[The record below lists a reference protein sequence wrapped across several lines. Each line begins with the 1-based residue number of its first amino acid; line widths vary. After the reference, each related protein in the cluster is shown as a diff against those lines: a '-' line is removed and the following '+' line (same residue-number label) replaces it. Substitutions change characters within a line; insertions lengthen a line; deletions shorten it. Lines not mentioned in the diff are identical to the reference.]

1 MREKMQKGSVI
12 GLIALPVI
20 GLALG
25 AGIWWNSAYN
35 TPFQNVTVEL
45 GDPMPQVAA
54 FIKDGQA
61 PKDPRFLTD
70 VQSLDLT
77 KPGQHFVTLGSNLA
91 QQTVKLEVVDTTA
104 PSVVFQDILADR
116 ETPLTPEMFIAE
128 ASDNGRYTAAFA
140 QEPTV
145 SQEDEQTQVT
155 LIVTD
160 DAGNRTEGQC
170 TVTYMWMRPQLTLEL
185 GKALT
190 KDMILLNPQ
199 RDGDLLAQ
207 EALNKIAN
215 GKVGTYTVTAEKG
228 ESVSQCVITLEDTTA
243 PTLELKAV
251 KMDSDQKL
259 KIDQFIKKVSDASND
274 VTLTYQEK
282 PDHTKEGDYTVVI
295 IATDPNGNT
304 TQAET
309 TLKVSYDT
317 TAPSFS
323 GVSAMTVKRG
333 ATPNYTKGVKA
344 KDSRDGEVK
353 FTVDTSRVNTD
364 KTGTYY
370 AIYTATDSSGNTATY
385 RRKITV
391 GHGPEDT
398 KELVRSVAA
407 KLSNDPVA
415 ICKWVANNI
424 SYGNSKTSDWG
435 GDDPVW
441 QGLKNK
447 RGNCY
452 VHAMVLDALLKEKGF
467 DTQLIHV
474 NEIKYFSN
482 AKANKPSH
490 YWNLVKVDG
499 VWRHIDSTPGT
510 KHPKYLMTD
519 EQRYKNLQGR
529 DWDRDKYPK
538 CE

>member
-12 GLIALPVI
+12 GLILMAMFGIL
-20 GLALG
+20 LG
-25 AGIWWNSAYN
+25 GAVLWNCYFN
-35 TPFQNVTVEL
+35 TPFQNITMEL
-45 GDPMPQVAA
+45 GSAAPQLSA
-54 FIKDGQA
+54 FIKDGQT
-61 PKDPRFLTD
+61 PKNPRFETD
-70 VQSLDLT
+70 LDALDLT
-77 KPGQHFVTLGSNLA
+77 KTGEYAVSLRSATASQTVTL
-91 QQTVKLEVVDTTA
+91 TVVDTTA

-116 ETPLTPEMFIAE
+116 ETALTPEMFIAE

-160 DAGNRTEGQC
+160 DAGNCTEGQC

-185 GKALT
+185 GNPLT
-190 KDMILLNPQ
+190 KDMVLLNPQ
-199 RDGDLLAQ
+199 RDGELLDQ
-207 EALNKIAN
+207 EQLLKIAN
-215 GKVGTYTVTAEKG
+215 GKVGTYTISATKG
-228 ESVSQCVITLEDTTA
+228 DTTCQCEITVEDTTA
-243 PTLELKAV
+243 PVLKLKEV
-251 KMDSDQKL
+251 KIDSNQKL
-259 KIDQFIKKVSDASND
+259 SIEQFVSKATDASGE
-274 VTLTYQEK
+274 VSFQYQEK
-282 PDHTKEGDYTVVI
+282 PDHTKEGTYQVVI

-333 ATPNYTKGVKA
+333 STPNYTKGVKA

-452 VHAMVLDALLKEKGF
+452 VHALCLQRLLTEHGYKTK
-467 DTQLIHV
+467 LIWV
-474 NEIKYFSN
+474 T
-482 AKANKPSH
+482 NKTH
-490 YWNLVKVDG
+490 YWLIVDMG
-499 VWRHIDSTPGT
+499 GYWRHIDATPSSL
-510 KHPKYLMTD
+510 HSRYPFMTD
-519 EQRYKNLQGR
+519 QQRLETLSGR
-529 DWDRDKYPK
+529 EWDTSLWPA

>member
-1 MREKMQKGSVI
+1 MREIQKSSII
-12 GLIALPVI
+12 GFAALTLV
-20 GLALG
+20 GLLLG
-25 AGIWWNSAYN
+25 GFLWWNREFN
-35 TPFQNVTVEL
+35 TPFRDLTLEL
-45 GDPMPQVAA
+45 GSPVPAVSDFLKAGAVAENA
-54 FIKDGQA
+54 
-61 PKDPRFLTD
+61 
-70 VQSLDLT
+70 
-77 KPGQHFVTLGSNLA
+77 HFVTDIQPLVGRLGTHTVTLRSRTA
-91 QQTVKLEVVDTTA
+91 RQSVKLTVVDTTA
-104 PSVVFQDILADR
+104 PEVVFRDIFADR
-116 ETPLTPEMFIAE
+116 ETPLKPEQFVLEARDLSPITVKFLEEPAGDTSAE
-128 ASDNGRYTAAFA
+128 ETKV
-140 QEPTV
+140 TV
-145 SQEDEQTQVT
+145 V
-155 LIVTD
+155 VTD
-160 DAGNRTEGQC
+160 SCGNATQGAC
-170 TVTYMWMRPQLTLEL
+170 TVTYSWMHPALTLEL
-185 GKALT
+185 GQQVT
-190 KDMILLNPQ
+190 KEMILLNPA
-199 RDGDLLAQ
+199 RDAALLEQ
-207 EALNKIAN
+207 SQLDKIN
-215 GKVGTYTVTAEKG
+215 ESPVGTYTVTAG
-228 ESVSQCVITLEDTTA
+228 EGVCEVTVADTTA
-243 PTLELKAV
+243 PVLELKAV
-251 KMDSDQKL
+251 KMDSNQKL
-259 KIDQFIKKVSDASND
+259 SIDQFVKKVSDASGD
-274 VTLTYQEK
+274 VKLSYEK
-282 PDHTKEGDYTVVI
+282 TPDHTKEGDHKVVI

-407 KLSNDPVA
+407 KLGNDPVA

-474 NEIKYFSN
+474 TEIKYFSN

-510 KHPKYLMTD
+510 KHPKYLMND
-519 EQRYKNLQGR
+519 NQRHANLQGR
-529 DWDRDKYPK
+529 DWDRTKWPK